1 MKKSLFTQSVIV
13 TLIALMGAQVHA
25 QVKAQES
32 MATRLIRV
40 QDAMRTGDYSQLTAK
55 EIEGMQTGLK
65 SGETLAEIKATPSDI
80 AKIVKQSVTMQELA
94 KEAYVAALPERDRAI
109 GRSVL
114 MGDRTVAGKGKLYY
128 FVSRSMPISILKAY
142 AIDAMY
148 TGGTLVVK
156 GVRKGD
162 TLKEY
167 IEEVVSDFNKADG
180 NVLAGLEMNPNLYDM
195 FGVTVVPTVVW
206 TNRTGLDEIGSSCE
220 NLPDDVAIP
229 QLEMEGPDNNPVFLE
244 KPTCAPLPETT
255 YYKIAGVLNT
265 NYVLDR
271 FESAGADKQSITELR
286 GLLAGFKQNIN
297 QGTPAADLG
306 NGMAGIDFDL
316 NIDQMPNRV
325 LLGWEES
332 LKTMKVHRSGWGPA
346 FGVDGEDDVVYRAE
360 LKKTIERGLG
370 RAVD

>member
-1 MKKSLFTQSVIV
+1 MNNSFFAKSLVSVLITLVFGTQ
-13 TLIALMGAQVHA
+13 AQVQA
-25 QVKAQES
+25 QDS

-40 QDAMRTGDYSQLTAK
+40 QDAVRSGDYSQLTAK
-55 EIEGMQTGLK
+55 ELKGVQAGLV
-65 SGETLAEIKATPSDI
+65 SAASAADMKAAPSDI
-80 AKIVKQSVTMQELA
+80 TKMVKQAVDMQQLA
-94 KEAYVAALPERDRAI
+94 KEAYVAALPARDQAI
-109 GRSVL
+109 GRSVML
-114 MGDRTVAGKGKLYY
+114 GDRTVPGKGKLYY

-195 FGVTVVPTVVW
+195 FGVTMVPTVVW

-220 NLPDDVAIP
+220 NLPDDAVIP
-229 QLEMEGPDNNPVFLE
+229 QIEMEGPDNIPVFLE
-244 KPTCAPLPETT
+244 KPICAKLPEST
-255 YYKIAGVLNT
+255 YYKITGVLNT

-271 FESAGADKQSITELR
+271 FESAGADKTSIKELR

-297 QGTPAADLG
+297 QGTPADSLG
-306 NGMAGIDFDL
+306 NGMAGIEFDL
-316 NIDQMPNRV
+316 SIDKMPNRV

-346 FGVDGEDDVVYRAE
+346 FGVDGEDDEVYRAE